1 MTELTCLNVASETSS
16 LLFSTLETV
25 ETETPAALA
34 TSMMVT
40 EFFLSGI
47 VRLFGNVTGNVTG
60 AFYYCAYFHNNVKS
74 VAHWDPGM
82 VFLSRKREC
91 AKRSS

>member
-16 LLFSTLETV
+16 LLFNTLETV

-40 EFFLSGI
+40 EFFISGI
-47 VRLFGNVTGNVTG
+47 LRLFGNVTGNVTG
-60 AFYYCAYFHNNVKS
+60 AYYYCAYIHNNVKS
-74 VAHWDPGM
+74 VAYWDLGT
-82 VFLSRKREC
+82 VFLSRKREF